1 MKKRPTH
8 SQNPST
14 NKIPTSREN
23 VEKHTTERLVWRVSI
38 IDKDGK
44 WGWGRIDS
52 NILWDKIH
60 SKLKSFESMTLHEI
74 TNNGDSHNI
83 EVNQIVKDAQRRL
96 EEIRQA
102 DVDELFS
109 LRLSGKERIWG
120 IVDRNIFK
128 ILWWDPKHEIC
139 PSAKKHT

>member
-1 MKKRPTH
+1 
-8 SQNPST
+8 
-14 NKIPTSREN
+14 
-23 VEKHTTERLVWRVSI
+23 
-38 IDKDGK
+38 
-44 WGWGRIDS
+44 
-52 NILWDKIH
+52 
-60 SKLKSFESMTLHEI
+60 MTLHEI